1 MMNIFDFMRK
11 SPKDVVSDEL
21 NAPFAIEENTDTV
34 TNEHDAREGQAE
46 TIVKPLTI
54 TYGTGFP
61 IDIVYGY
68 MRKDYSEQGYNDAMT
83 SPDITFKDINKNII
97 QNKVL
102 VVFKQV
108 KLKYEVMIT
117 DIEQRVN
124 ACSEAGLVGTVQQL
138 QRDKSVLLHHLDE
151 VKLLEEKFRSGDV
164 ETVNCLQTYEVG
176 FLKGLAASAVGVK

>member
-1 MMNIFDFMRK
+1 MNILDFMKK
-11 SPKDVVSDEL
+11 SSRDVIPEEL
-21 NAPFAIEENTDTV
+21 NASIAIEESADSVVNKNDD
-34 TNEHDAREGQAE
+34 NESKNE
-46 TIVKPLTI
+46 TPVKPLTI

-61 IDIVYGY
+61 IDVVYGH
-68 MRKDYSEQGYNDAMT
+68 MRKDYSDQGYNDAIT

-102 VVFKQV
+102 IVFKQV

-164 ETVNCLQTYEVG
+164 ETISCLQTYEVG

>member
-1 MMNIFDFMRK
+1 MNILDFIRK
-11 SPKDVVSDEL
+11 NSKDVVPEEL
-21 NAPFAIEENTDTV
+21 NAPIAIEETTDSV
-34 TNEHDAREGQAE
+34 VNEHDNRESKE
-46 TIVKPLTI
+46 TTPAKPLTI

-61 IDIVYGY
+61 IDVVYGY

-83 SPDITFKDINKNII
+83 SSDITFKDINKNII

-138 QRDKSVLLHHLDE
+138 QRDKSVLQHHLNE

-164 ETVNCLQTYEVG
+164 ETISCLQTYEIG

>member
-1 MMNIFDFMRK
+1 MRK
-11 SPKDVVSDEL
+11 NPKNVVPEVL
-21 NAPFAIEENTDTV
+21 NAPFASNENADNV
-34 TNEHDAREGQAE
+34 ANEHEESESREEIE
-46 TIVKPLTI
+46 TPVKPLTI

-61 IDIVYGY
+61 IDVVYGY
-68 MRKDYSEQGYNDAMT
+68 MRKDYSEQGYNDAVT
-83 SPDITFKDINKNII
+83 SPDLTFKDINKNII

-117 DIEQRVN
+117 DMEQRVN

-151 VKLLEEKFRSGDV
+151 VKRLEDKFRNGDV
-164 ETVNCLQTYEVG
+164 ETISCLQTYEVG
-176 FLKGLAASAVGVK
+176 FLRGLAASAVGVK

>member
-1 MMNIFDFMRK
+1 
-11 SPKDVVSDEL
+11 
-21 NAPFAIEENTDTV
+21 
-34 TNEHDAREGQAE
+34 
-46 TIVKPLTI
+46 
-54 TYGTGFP
+54 
-61 IDIVYGY
+61 
-68 MRKDYSEQGYNDAMT
+68 MT

-117 DIEQRVN
+117 DMEQRVN
-124 ACSEAGLVGTVQQL
+124 ACSEAGLVGTVHQL

-151 VKLLEEKFRSGDV
+151 VKLLEEKFRSGDI
-164 ETVNCLQTYEVG
+164 ETISCLQTYEVG